1 MKGCVSVKVKEGDY
15 VKINSGKCARVYSV
29 GLSIGN
35 LFEKDNIVNLC
46 DGTFCFE
53 SDIVEILEG

>member
-1 MKGCVSVKVKEGDY
+1 MKVKEGDY

-29 GLSIGN
+29 GLSIGS

-53 SDIVEILEG
+53 SDIIEILEG